1 MSGIKNKETEEL
13 FIEVMTTNNI
23 FDTRL
28 VLRLLW
34 QCSKTLIIVI
44 FA

>member
-1 MSGIKNKETEEL
+1 MSGTEIKETEEL
-13 FIEVMTTNNI
+13 FIQVMTTNNI

-34 QCSKTLIIVI
+34 QCSKTLIVI